1 MQCKLL
7 LYSEILVL
15 KHCCNI
21 MNEIKPIIRLV
32 NNRDV
37 VVAFAI
43 TELASNEN
51 NSSIFA
57 M

>member
-1 MQCKLL
+1 
-7 LYSEILVL
+7 
-15 KHCCNI
+15 